1 MRLGFK
7 ARLTFWHGMAAAL
20 ILAGMTYAGDR
31 ALSRLVVAQVDA
43 GLLALAES
51 EAARDLDDSEGQV
64 RLRTS
69 EAETEAPS
77 FRRYEKLVQ
86 VLDAGGQV
94 VERSAGLD
102 GTSLPAPPALLAR
115 LRSGETV
122 TETLPDFA
130 GEPVRMLSLPIRV
143 GGRVRYAIQV
153 ATPLRQALAFLRTGR
168 LLFLGG
174 SVAVLCAVVLVGV
187 LLARGALRPIDRV
200 VRKARRIGESNLR
213 ERLPDPGTPDE
224 MGRLVATLNEM
235 LDRIERGFE
244 NQRRFTAD
252 ASHELR
258 SPLSRLR
265 SELEVTLRRP
275 RAAPEY
281 EETLRSALE
290 EVERLSRLTE
300 QLLTLAHLD
309 AGEAPEPPTDP
320 VALLPVVEEELA
332 RLKPEADG
340 RQIMLQLEV
349 SSGPAVRVAPAA
361 LRLVV
366 SNLLQNAV
374 KFSPPN
380 GRVTVRIRSE
390 RDQSVLI
397 VSDTGPGIPRE
408 DLPRVFQRF
417 YRASA
422 SRSPDTPGV
431 GLGLAIARATV
442 EAHGGRIAVD
452 SSPGAGATF
461 TVHLPLAA

>member
-7 ARLTFWHGMAAAL
+7 ARLTLWHGIAVAL
-20 ILAGMTYAGDR
+20 ILAGVIYAGDR
-31 ALSRLVVAQVDA
+31 ALSRMVVAQVDA
-43 GLLALAES
+43 ALLALAES

-64 RLRTS
+64 HLRAA
-69 EAETEAPS
+69 EAEAEAPS
-77 FRRYEKLVQ
+77 LRRYDKLVQ
-86 VLDAGGQV
+86 IVDAEGHV

-115 LRSGETV
+115 LRNGETV
-122 TETLPDFA
+122 TETLPDLV

-153 ATPLRQALAFLRTGR
+153 ATPLREAFTFLRTGR

-174 SVAVLCAVVLVGV
+174 SAAVLCAVVLIGV
-187 LLARGALRPIDRV
+187 LLAKGALRPIDRI
-200 VRKARRIGESNLR
+200 VRKARRIGESSLR

-235 LDRIERGFE
+235 LDRIERSFE

-275 RAAPEY
+275 RTAPEY

-309 AGEAPEPPTDP
+309 AGEAAELPTGP
-320 VALLPVVEEELA
+320 IFLLPVVEDEMA
-332 RLKPEADG
+332 RLKPEADR
-340 RQIMLQLEV
+340 RQVILALEE
-349 SSGPAVRVAPAA
+349 SSRPAVRVAPEA

-366 SNLLQNAV
+366 SNLLHNAV

-380 GRVTVRIRSE
+380 GLVTVRILSE
-390 RDQSVLI
+390 RDESVLI

-408 DLPRVFQRF
+408 DVPRVFERF

-431 GLGLAIARATV
+431 GLGLAIARAIV
-442 EAHGGRIAVD
+442 DAHGGRIAVGG
-452 SSPGAGATF
+452 SPGAGATF
-461 TVHLPLAA
+461 TVHLPLAP